1 MASEFEQSQRQE
13 QKLML
18 TPQLQRSLEILQ
30 APSIDL
36 REIIDAELKVNP
48 LLEEA
53 SIDLERPKTI
63 GENFDEDFDDF
74 NEDDN
79 ADDSPYQENSDF
91 SDVQKNRDF
100 ILNSI
105 PDHSSLQEY
114 LLNEASLDA
123 KNESVAKAF
132 KSLVGSLDERG
143 FLSADAIENALA
155 TGVDRKSADEALQLL
170 RECEPAG
177 IGAFDM
183 RESLML
189 QLERNARSGSLAYR
203 ILENHYQLLMKR
215 KVEEIANL
223 ENRKP
228 SEVESAI
235 VEIAKL
241 STSPASEFEP
251 QEEKFISPDI
261 IFFKTQDDD
270 WSAELARDNLPRL
283 QINQE
288 YRKMA
293 ALGKMKSDE
302 LAYIKEKIRDGKWFM
317 EAIETRRKTLE
328 KIALAIIA
336 KQPDFFKNGVDALKP
351 MIMRDVADMIG
362 VHPTTV
368 GRAISEKYAQTP
380 FGLYPLKIFFS
391 GGYESDEDGEGVSSE
406 SVKNRIAKIVEDESP
421 KSPLS
426 DSKIS
431 EILASEGVKIA
442 RRTVSKYR
450 EELGIAPKNLRKR
463 F

>member
-1 MASEFEQSQRQE
+1 MASEFQQSQRQE
-13 QKLML
+13 QKLLL
-18 TPQLQRSLEILQ
+18 TPQLKRSLEILQ
-30 APSIDL
+30 APSIEL
-36 REIIDAELKVNP
+36 REIIDDELKVNP
-48 LLEEA
+48 LLEEV
-53 SIDLERPKTI
+53 SVDIERPKTI
-63 GENFDEDFDDF
+63 GENLNEDFDDF
-74 NEDDN
+74 DDN
-79 ADDSPYQENSDF
+79 SEYQENSNFD
-91 SDVQKNRDF
+91 SEQKNRDF

-114 LLNEASLDA
+114 LLNEAALDA
-123 KNESVAKAF
+123 KNESVAMAF
-132 KSLVGSLDERG
+132 KSLAGSLDERG
-143 FLSADAIENALA
+143 FLSSDAIENALA
-155 TGVDRKSADEALQLL
+155 LGVDKKSVDEALQLL

-189 QLERNARSGSLAYR
+189 QLERNARAGSLAYR
-203 ILENHYQLLMKR
+203 ILENHYPLLMKR
-215 KVEEIANL
+215 KVEEIADL

-228 SEVESAI
+228 SEIEAAI
-235 VEIAKL
+235 AEIAKL
-241 STSPASEFEP
+241 NTSPATDFEP

-261 IFFKTQDDD
+261 IFFQTPDGD

-288 YRKMA
+288 YRMMA
-293 ALGKMKSDE
+293 ASGKMKSDE
-302 LAYIKEKIRDGKWFM
+302 LAYVKEKIRDGKWFI
-317 EAIETRRKTLE
+317 EAIQTRQKTLE

-336 KQPDFFKNGVDALKP
+336 KQPDFFENGVDALRP
-351 MIMRDVADMIG
+351 MVMKDIADMIG
-362 VHPTTV
+362 VHSTTV

-391 GGYESDEDGEGVSSE
+391 GGYESDESEKGISSE

-421 KSPLS
+421 QSPLS

-431 EILASEGVKIA
+431 EILADEGVKVA

>member
-1 MASEFEQSQRQE
+1 MASKFEQSQRQE
-13 QKLML
+13 QKLLL
-18 TPQLQRSLEILQ
+18 TPQLKRSLEILQ
-30 APSIDL
+30 APSIEL
-36 REIIDAELKVNP
+36 REIIDDELKVNP
-48 LLEEA
+48 LLEEV
-53 SIDLERPKTI
+53 SIDIERPKTI
-63 GENFDEDFDDF
+63 GENLNEDFDDF
-74 NEDDN
+74 DDN
-79 ADDSPYQENSDF
+79 SEYQENSNFDAE
-91 SDVQKNRDF
+91 QKNRDF
-100 ILNSI
+100 LLNSI

-114 LLNEASLDA
+114 LLNEAALDA

-132 KSLVGSLDERG
+132 KSLAGSLDERG
-143 FLSADAIENALA
+143 FLSADAVENALA
-155 TGVDRKSADEALQLL
+155 LGVDKKSIDEALQLL

-215 KVEEIANL
+215 KVEEIADL
-223 ENRKP
+223 ENRNP
-228 SEVESAI
+228 SEVEAAI
-235 VEIAKL
+235 AEIAKL
-241 STSPASEFEP
+241 NTSPATDFEP

-261 IFFKTQDDD
+261 IFFQTQDGD

-283 QINQE
+283 QINQD
-288 YRKMA
+288 YRMMA
-293 ALGKMKSDE
+293 ASGKMKSDE
-302 LAYIKEKIRDGKWFM
+302 LAYFKEKIRDGKWFM

-336 KQPDFFKNGVDALKP
+336 KQPDFFENGVDALRP
-351 MIMRDVADMIG
+351 MIMRDIADMIG

-391 GGYESDEDGEGVSSE
+391 GGYESDESEKGISSE

-421 KSPLS
+421 QAPLS

-431 EILASEGVKIA
+431 DILANEGVKVA
-442 RRTVSKYR
+442 RRTISKYR